1 MEFFENQ
8 VGEVRY
14 LTTLPDPSA
23 AGSVAP
29 PVTPGTSSSP
39 AASASATIANSGADA
54 SGSSNN
60 NSNNSNNNNNNNNN
74 SNSNNINHGSS
85 ATQRAQSRQ
94 NTSKPDK
101 RAKKQAS
108 TTRHDTI
115 TSSATPSVT
124 ASTPGAPTPASVA
137 GAKRKNPGGDLDDDD
152 DELPNAPKSG
162 PQQRSKR
169 NRYISIA
176 CNECKRRKIKCNGET
191 PCGRCGHLNLQC
203 LYAPNCCASSVKDS
217 EEFKQ
222 MANRVNHLQEQV
234 ETLFNSLHA
243 LRAETL
249 RAGSLHQPDRSL
261 NGPSAA
267 STPTSTTMTMLP
279 QPRQP
284 SFRGPTSNRFS
295 LDVAKNTLHKMGY
308 SYPSDHADANG
319 NAQETPSTSPKLGPQ
334 IAPSVENPTVD
345 ALWELDKD
353 EMIRICRIYEEE
365 VGIMYPVL
373 SIESIIS
380 HAKTLATWMEAA
392 KRGGLAGGQNGG
404 INDPNTLLLKIVL
417 CGGLL
422 VEGHGSSAQAQ
433 RIFAGIKSI
442 ANRML
447 MSDPPNVRTLPFL
460 ALVAGYH
467 FLSADEVLCWRVM
480 GQVVRLCLE
489 LGLHRREAVQQIKDE
504 EERRLAIS
512 TFWSVYVL
520 DRRWAFSAGLPYVVP
535 DEEIDSSL
543 PSPEQFPFLVMMITY
558 SKLSGRVWR
567 FVRHFDSEASMDAPV
582 DDIEHL
588 DQLIKTWYNEL
599 PKEVQLVLSD
609 WEALPQYLSPPV
621 NSQKEYDIQRLQI
634 WTWLRYNQIRMWLHT
649 PILHTHSSIM
659 DNLRHAEV
667 AVKLA
672 KNTIRY
678 LAHLNNTTNVYRKMQ
693 IFYHQFLSSAITI
706 LFVASCHAPVN
717 FSSSCRDEFYM
728 ALELLKDMSTK
739 SWVSKRLWGTVK
751 SLRDVAPRLG
761 LAEDPHSS
769 AALTMAGL
777 ATGHSQTAPSH
788 VVISPF
794 GHSLLVPP
802 SPGFD
807 GMQTPVQMSSEMS
820 RIFEGVSVKHNQ
832 LHDGLGHGD
841 PSVVGAGVAPGAPTM
856 PFGPPRGSVY
866 PPFRDAF

>member
-8 VGEVRY
+8 VGEVRF
-14 LTTLPDPSA
+14 LTTLPDPPA
-23 AGSVAP
+23 AATVVP
-29 PVTPGTSSSP
+29 PITPRTSSP
-39 AASASATIANSGADA
+39 TATATIANVGHGGSLAVDA
-54 SGSSNN
+54 PSNHN
-60 NSNNSNNNNNNNNN
+60 ASPSTAQRTQPRQG
-74 SNSNNINHGSS
+74 IN
-85 ATQRAQSRQ
+85 
-94 NTSKPDK
+94 KPDK
-101 RAKKQAS
+101 KTTKKKQPPSAA
-108 TTRHDTI
+108 RHDTV
-115 TSSATPSVT
+115 TSSATPSVS
-124 ASTPGAPTPASVA
+124 ASTPGAPTPASVI
-137 GAKRKNPGGDLDDDD
+137 GAKRKTPGGDVDDDD
-152 DELPNAPKSG
+152 DDDSPNAPRSG

-203 LYAPNCCASSVKDS
+203 LYAPNCCASSLKDS
-217 EEFKQ
+217 DEFKQ
-222 MANRVNHLQEQV
+222 MAAQVNHLQEQV
-234 ETLFNSLHA
+234 DTLFNNLNA

-249 RAGSLHQPDRSL
+249 RAGGPLYQPDRTL
-261 NGPSAA
+261 TGPSTS

-284 SFRGPTSNRFS
+284 PFAFRGPTSNRFS

-308 SYPSDHADANG
+308 SYPSDNADANG
-319 NAQETPSTSPKLGPQ
+319 HPHETPGTSPKLAPQ
-334 IAPSVENPTVD
+334 VVPPTENSTAD

-353 EMIRICRIYEEE
+353 EMIRLCRIYEEE

-373 SIESIIS
+373 RIDSIIS
-380 HAKTLATWMEAA
+380 HAKTLATWMTAA
-392 KRGGLAGGQNGG
+392 KKSGFADGQEGG

-417 CGGLL
+417 CSGLL
-422 VEGHGSSAQAQ
+422 VEGHGNSAQAQ

-447 MSDPPNVRTLPFL
+447 MSDPPNVQNLPFL

-489 LGLHRREAVQQIKDE
+489 LGLHRRDIVEQIKDE
-504 EERRLAIS
+504 EERSLAIN
-512 TFWSVYVL
+512 TFWSAYVL

-535 DEEIDSSL
+535 DEEIDPDL
-543 PSPEQFPFLVMMITY
+543 PSPEQHPFLVMMIRY
-558 SKLSGRVWR
+558 SKLSGKVWR
-567 FVRHFDSEASMDAPV
+567 FVRHFDAEVTMDGPV
-582 DDIEHL
+582 DDIEDL
-588 DQLIKTWYNEL
+588 DQLIKKWYNDL
-599 PKEVQLVLSD
+599 PKEVQLDLSD
-609 WEALPQYLSPPV
+609 WEDLPQYLSPPV

-659 DNLRHAEV
+659 DNLRDAEV

-678 LAHLNNTTNVYRKMQ
+678 LAHLNNTTNVYRRMQ

-728 ALELLKDMSTK
+728 ALELLKDMSAK

-777 ATGHSQTAPSH
+777 ATGHGQTGPSPSTS
-788 VVISPF
+788 SPF
-794 GHSLLVPP
+794 AHALLVPP
-802 SPGFD
+802 SPGYD
-807 GMQTPVQMSSEMS
+807 GMQTGVQMSSEMS
-820 RIFEGVSVKHNQ
+820 RIFEGVSVKHTQ
-832 LHDGLGHGD
+832 LHDGLGHTD
-841 PSVVGAGVAPGAPTM
+841 PSAVGATVAPGAPSM
-856 PFGPPRGSVY
+856 PFVPRGSVY
-866 PPFRDAF
+866 PPFRDTF

>member
-14 LTTLPDPSA
+14 LTTIPDSPA
-23 AGSVAP
+23 V
-29 PVTPGTSSSP
+29 PVTPGSSSSP
-39 AASASATIANSGADA
+39 AAGAVSTIGSIGSIGSVGSVGSGEPLADA
-54 SGSSNN
+54 SST
-60 NSNNSNNNNNNNNN
+60 
-74 SNSNNINHGSS
+74 IPPP
-85 ATQRAQSRQ
+85 AAVQRTHSRQ
-94 NTSKPDK
+94 NPSKSDK
-101 RAKKQAS
+101 RTKKQVPAAP
-108 TTRHDTI
+108 RRDTI
-115 TSSATPSVT
+115 TSSATPSVA
-124 ASTPGAPTPASVA
+124 ASTPGAPTPAPLPVSAPGPAPAA
-137 GAKRKNPGGDLDDDD
+137 GAKRKNPAGDVDDDD
-152 DELPNAPKSG
+152 DEVQNAPRSG

-203 LYAPNCCASSVKDS
+203 LYAPNCCSTNFKDS
-217 EEFKQ
+217 DEFKQ
-222 MANRVNHLQEQV
+222 MAAQVSNLQEQV
-234 ETLFNSLHA
+234 ETLFNNMNA

-249 RAGSLHQPDRSL
+249 RAGPLHQPDRTL
-261 NGPSAA
+261 TGPSTS
-267 STPTSTTMTMLP
+267 STPTSTTMTILP

-284 SFRGPTSNRFS
+284 SVAFRGPTSNHFS

-308 SYPSDHADANG
+308 SYPSDNVDAIG
-319 NAQETPSTSPKLGPQ
+319 HVQETPSTSPKLAPQ
-334 IAPSVENPTVD
+334 VVPSVENSSVD

-353 EMIRICRIYEEE
+353 EMIRLCRIYEEE

-373 SIESIIS
+373 RIDSIIS
-380 HAKTLATWMEAA
+380 HARTLATWMQAA
-392 KRGGLAGGQNGG
+392 KKNGLAGGHHGG
-404 INDPNTLLLKIVL
+404 INDQNTLLLKIVL

-433 RIFAGIKSI
+433 RIFAGIKHI
-442 ANRML
+442 ADRML
-447 MSDPPNVRTLPFL
+447 MSDPPTVQTLPFL

-489 LGLHRREAVQQIKDE
+489 LGLHRRDVVEQIKDE
-504 EERRLAIS
+504 EARKLAIN
-512 TFWSVYVL
+512 TFWSAYVL

-535 DEEIDSSL
+535 DEEIDPDL
-543 PSPEQFPFLVMMITY
+543 PSPEQYPFLVMMITY

-567 FVRHFDSEASMDAPV
+567 FVRHFGSDAKMDGPV
-582 DDIEHL
+582 DDIEDL
-588 DQLIKTWYNEL
+588 DQLIKNWYGEL
-599 PKEVQLVLSD
+599 PKEVQLPLSD
-609 WEALPQYLSPPV
+609 WEDLPQYLSPPV

-728 ALELLKDMSTK
+728 ALELLKDMSAK
-739 SWVSKRLWGTVK
+739 SWVSKRLWGMVK

-777 ATGHSQTAPSH
+777 ATGHAQPGPSPSTN
-788 VVISPF
+788 SPF
-794 GHSLLVPP
+794 AQAHFVPQ
-802 SPGFD
+802 SPGFE
-807 GMQTPVQMSSEMS
+807 GMQNAMQMSSEMS
-820 RIFEGVSVKHNQ
+820 RIFEGVSVKQGQ

-841 PSVVGAGVAPGAPTM
+841 RGVVGPAVPQ
-856 PFGPPRGSVY
+856 FGPPRGSVY
-866 PPFRDAF
+866 PIFRDMFL

>member
-8 VGEVRY
+8 VGEVRF
-14 LTTLPDPSA
+14 LTTLPDPTAPA
-23 AGSVAP
+23 AVVP
-29 PVTPGTSSSP
+29 PITPGTSSP
-39 AASASATIANSGADA
+39 TAAATIANAGHGEPLVADA
-54 SGSSNN
+54 STSNN
-60 NSNNSNNNNNNNNN
+60 NPAL
-74 SNSNNINHGSS
+74 SS
-85 ATQRAQSRQ
+85 AQRTQSHQPG
-94 NTSKPDK
+94 SKPDK
-101 RAKKQAS
+101 RTTKKQGAAAA
-108 TTRHDTI
+108 RRDTI
-115 TSSATPSVT
+115 PSSATPSVS
-124 ASTPGAPTPASVA
+124 ASTPGAPTPTSVA
-137 GAKRKNPGGDLDDDD
+137 GTKRKNPSIDVDDDD
-152 DELPNAPKSG
+152 DDSPNAPRSG

-176 CNECKRRKIKCNGET
+176 CNECKRRKIKCNGES
-191 PCGRCGHLNLQC
+191 PCARCGHLNLQC
-203 LYAPNCCASSVKDS
+203 LYAPNCCTSSVKDS
-217 EEFKQ
+217 DEFKQ
-222 MANRVNHLQEQV
+222 MAAQVNHLQDQV
-234 ETLFNSLHA
+234 ETLFSNLNA

-249 RAGSLHQPDRSL
+249 RAGGPIYQPDRTL
-261 NGPSAA
+261 TGPSAS
-267 STPTSTTMTMLP
+267 STPTSSTMTVLP

-284 SFRGPTSNRFS
+284 PTAFRGPTSNRFS

-308 SYPSDHADANG
+308 SYPSDSADGNG
-319 NAQETPSTSPKLGPQ
+319 HTQGTPSASPKLAPQ
-334 IAPSVENPTVD
+334 IAPSIENSTAD

-353 EMIRICRIYEEE
+353 EMIRLCRIYEEE

-373 SIESIIS
+373 RIDSIIT
-380 HAKTLATWMEAA
+380 HAKTLATWMAAA
-392 KRGGLAGGQNGG
+392 KKSGFADGQDGG

-422 VEGHGSSAQAQ
+422 VEGHGNSLQAQ
-433 RIFAGIKSI
+433 RIFAGIKPI

-447 MSDPPNVRTLPFL
+447 MSDLPNLQNLPFL

-489 LGLHRREAVQQIKDE
+489 LGLHRRDVVEQIKDE
-504 EERRLAIS
+504 EERNMAIN
-512 TFWSVYVL
+512 TFWSAYVL

-535 DEEIDSSL
+535 DEEIDPDL
-543 PSPEQFPFLVMMITY
+543 PSPEQYPFLVMMIRY
-558 SKLSGRVWR
+558 SKLSGKVWR
-567 FVRHFDSEASMDAPV
+567 FVRHFDAEAAMDAPV
-582 DDIEHL
+582 DDLEHL
-588 DQLIKTWYNEL
+588 DQLIKKWYNEL
-599 PKEVQLVLSD
+599 PKEVQLDLSD
-609 WEALPQYLSPPV
+609 WEDLPQYLSPPV

-659 DNLRHAEV
+659 DNLLHAEV

-678 LAHLNNTTNVYRKMQ
+678 LAHLNNTTNVYRRMQ

-728 ALELLKDMSTK
+728 ALELLKDMSAK

-777 ATGHSQTAPSH
+777 ATGHGQAGPSRSTS
-788 VVISPF
+788 SPF
-794 GHSLLVPP
+794 GHPLMIPP

-807 GMQTPVQMSSEMS
+807 GLQTGIQMSSEMS
-820 RIFEGVSVKHNQ
+820 RIFEDVSVKHSQ
-832 LHDGLGHGD
+832 LHDGLGHTD
-841 PSVVGAGVAPGAPTM
+841 PNVVGGTVAPGAPAM
-856 PFGPPRGSVY
+856 PYAPRSSVY
-866 PPFRDAF
+866 PPFRDTF

>member
-14 LTTLPDPSA
+14 LTTLPAPPA
-23 AGSVAP
+23 AGAVVP
-29 PVTPGTSSSP
+29 PVVTPGSSSSP
-39 AASASATIANSGADA
+39 TGESLVADA
-54 SGSSNN
+54 SSTNPLPPAS
-60 NSNNSNNNNNNNNN
+60 
-74 SNSNNINHGSS
+74 
-85 ATQRAQSRQ
+85 QRTQSRQ
-94 NTSKPDK
+94 NTAKSDK
-101 RAKKQAS
+101 RTKKQVPAA
-108 TTRHDTI
+108 TRRDTI
-115 TSSATPSVT
+115 TSSTTPSVA
-124 ASTPGAPTPASVA
+124 ASTPGAPTPAPAPVA
-137 GAKRKNPGGDLDDDD
+137 GAKRKIPSVDVEDDD
-152 DELPNAPKSG
+152 DEAQNLPRSG

-203 LYAPNCCASSVKDS
+203 LYAPNCCATSFKDS
-217 EEFKQ
+217 DEFKHMSAQ
-222 MANRVNHLQEQV
+222 VSHLQEQV
-234 ETLFNSLHA
+234 ETLFSNLNT

-249 RAGSLHQPDRSL
+249 RAGPSHQPDRSL
-261 NGPSAA
+261 TGPSAS
-267 STPTSTTMTMLP
+267 STPTSTTMTILP
-279 QPRQP
+279 PPRQP
-284 SFRGPTSNRFS
+284 SVAFRGPTSNRFS

-308 SYPSDHADANG
+308 SYPSDNADATGHNR
-319 NAQETPSTSPKLGPQ
+319 ETPSTSPKLPPQ
-334 IAPSVENPTVD
+334 IVPSVDNSTAD

-353 EMIRICRIYEEE
+353 EMTRLCRIYQEE

-373 SIESIIS
+373 QIDSIIN
-380 HAKTLATWMEAA
+380 HARTLATWMEAA
-392 KRGGLAGGQNGG
+392 KKNGLAGGHNGG

-433 RIFAGIKSI
+433 RIFAGIKPI
-442 ANRML
+442 ADRML
-447 MSDPPNVRTLPFL
+447 MSDPPTVQTLPFL

-489 LGLHRREAVQQIKDE
+489 LGLHRRDVVMQIKDE
-504 EERRLAIS
+504 EERKLAVN
-512 TFWSVYVL
+512 TFWSAYVL

-535 DEEIDSSL
+535 DEEIDPDL
-543 PSPEQFPFLVMMITY
+543 PAPEQYPFLVMMITY

-567 FVRHFDSEASMDAPV
+567 FVRYFDAEVKMDGPV
-582 DDIEHL
+582 DDIEDL
-588 DQLIKTWYNEL
+588 DQLIKNWYNEL
-599 PKEVQLVLSD
+599 PKEVQLPLSD
-609 WEALPQYLSPPV
+609 WEDLPQYLSPPV
-621 NSQKEYDIQRLQI
+621 NSHKEYDMQRLKI
-634 WTWLRYNQIRMWLHT
+634 WTWLRYNQIRMWLFT

-678 LAHLNNTTNVYRKMQ
+678 LAHLNNTTNVYRKLQ

-728 ALELLKDMSTK
+728 ALELLKDMSAK

-777 ATGHSQTAPSH
+777 ATGHTQTAPSPSTA
-788 VVISPF
+788 SPF
-794 GHSLLVPP
+794 GHPLFVPQ

-807 GMQTPVQMSSEMS
+807 GMQNGVQMSSEMS
-820 RIFEGVSVKHNQ
+820 RIFEGVSVKHSQ
-832 LHDGLGHGD
+832 LHDGLGHAD
-841 PSVVGAGVAPGAPTM
+841 PNVVVTTGAPTM

-866 PPFRDAF
+866 PPFRDTFL

>member
-14 LTTLPDPSA
+14 LTTLPDPAAAAA
-23 AGSVAP
+23 AGP
-29 PVTPGTSSSP
+29 PITPGASSSP
-39 AASASATIANSGADA
+39 TATATRASVGGGEPLVADA
-54 SGSSNN
+54 SSTNPPP
-60 NSNNSNNNNNNNNN
+60 
-74 SNSNNINHGSS
+74 
-85 ATQRAQSRQ
+85 ATQRTHSRQ
-94 NTSKPDK
+94 NTTKSDK
-101 RAKKQAS
+101 RTKKQAPVA
-108 TTRHDTI
+108 TRRDTI
-115 TSSATPSVT
+115 TSSTTPSVA
-124 ASTPGAPTPASVA
+124 ASTPGAPTPAPAPIS
-137 GAKRKNPGGDLDDDD
+137 GAKRKNPGGDDDDDD
-152 DELPNAPKSG
+152 DEAQNAARSG

-203 LYAPNCCASSVKDS
+203 LYAPNCCATSFKDS
-217 EEFKQ
+217 DEFKQ
-222 MANRVNHLQEQV
+222 MSAQFSHLQEKV
-234 ETLFNSLHA
+234 ETLSNNFNA

-249 RAGSLHQPDRSL
+249 RAGPLHQPDRTL
-261 NGPSAA
+261 TGPSAS
-267 STPTSTTMTMLP
+267 STPTSTTMTILP

-284 SFRGPTSNRFS
+284 SVAFRGPTSNRFS

-308 SYPSDHADANG
+308 SYPSDNADASSHTR
-319 NAQETPSTSPKLGPQ
+319 ETPSTSPKLAPQ
-334 IAPSVENPTVD
+334 VVPSVENSTAD

-353 EMIRICRIYEEE
+353 EMIRLCRIYEEE

-373 SIESIIS
+373 RIDSIIN
-380 HAKTLATWMEAA
+380 HARTLATWMEAA
-392 KRGGLAGGQNGG
+392 KKNGLAGGHNGG

-442 ANRML
+442 ADRML
-447 MSDPPNVRTLPFL
+447 MSDPPTVQNLPFL

-489 LGLHRREAVQQIKDE
+489 LGLHRREVVERIKDE
-504 EERRLAIS
+504 EERKLAIN
-512 TFWSVYVL
+512 TFWSAYVL

-535 DEEIDSSL
+535 DEEIDPDL
-543 PSPEQFPFLVMMITY
+543 PSPEQYPFLVMMITY

-567 FVRHFDSEASMDAPV
+567 FVRHFDSEAKMDSPV
-582 DDIEHL
+582 DDIEDL
-588 DQLIKTWYNEL
+588 DQLIKNWYSEL
-599 PKEVQLVLSD
+599 PKEVQLPISD
-609 WEALPQYLSPPV
+609 WEDLPQYLSPPV

-667 AVKLA
+667 GVKLA

-678 LAHLNNTTNVYRKMQ
+678 LTHLNNTTNVYRKMQ

-728 ALELLKDMSTK
+728 ALELLKDMSAK

-777 ATGHSQTAPSH
+777 ATGHAQTGPSPPTS
-788 VVISPF
+788 SPF
-794 GHSLLVPP
+794 GHPLFVPQ

-807 GMQTPVQMSSEMS
+807 GVQNGVQMSSEMS
-820 RIFEGVSVKHNQ
+820 RIFEGVSVKHTQ
-832 LHDGLGHGD
+832 LHDGLGHAD
-841 PSVVGAGVAPGAPTM
+841 PGVVGTTVPHGAQAMT
-856 PFGPPRGSVY
+856 FGGPRGIVY
-866 PPFRDAF
+866 PAFRDTFL

>member
-14 LTTLPDPSA
+14 LTTLPDPPA
-23 AGSVAP
+23 AAAVGP
-29 PVTPGTSSSP
+29 PITPGTSSSP
-39 AASASATIANSGADA
+39 TATATIAGVGGGESLVADA
-54 SGSSNN
+54 S
-60 NSNNSNNNNNNNNN
+60 
-74 SNSNNINHGSS
+74 S
-85 ATQRAQSRQ
+85 ANPPPPPAAQRTQSRQ
-94 NTSKPDK
+94 NTAKSDK
-101 RAKKQAS
+101 RTKKQTPAA
-108 TTRHDTI
+108 TRRDAI
-115 TSSATPSVT
+115 TSSTTPSVA
-124 ASTPGAPTPASVA
+124 ASTPGAPTPAPVPVA
-137 GAKRKNPGGDLDDDD
+137 GAKRKNPGPDADDDDD
-152 DELPNAPKSG
+152 DEAQNTPRSG

-176 CNECKRRKIKCNGET
+176 CNECKRRKIKCNGEN

-203 LYAPNCCASSVKDS
+203 LYAPNCCATSFKDS
-217 EEFKQ
+217 DEFKQ
-222 MANRVNHLQEQV
+222 MAAQVSHLQEQV
-234 ETLFNSLHA
+234 ETLFNNLNA

-249 RAGSLHQPDRSL
+249 RAAPLHQPDRTL
-261 NGPSAA
+261 AGPSAS
-267 STPTSTTMTMLP
+267 STPTSTTMTILP

-284 SFRGPTSNRFS
+284 SVAFRGPTSNRFS

-308 SYPSDHADANG
+308 SYPSDNTDAIG
-319 NAQETPSTSPKLGPQ
+319 RTRETPSTSPKLTPLVV
-334 IAPSVENPTVD
+334 PSVENSTAD

-353 EMIRICRIYEEE
+353 EMIRLCRIYEEE

-373 SIESIIS
+373 RIDSIIN
-380 HAKTLATWMEAA
+380 HARTLTTWLEAA
-392 KRGGLAGGQNGG
+392 KKNGLAGGHGG

-422 VEGHGSSAQAQ
+422 VEGHGNSAQAQ
-433 RIFAGIKSI
+433 RIFAGIKPI
-442 ANRML
+442 ADRML
-447 MSDPPNVRTLPFL
+447 MSDPPAVQNLPFL

-489 LGLHRREAVQQIKDE
+489 LGLHRRNVVEQIKDE
-504 EERRLAIS
+504 EERKLAVN

-535 DEEIDSSL
+535 DEEIDPDL
-543 PSPEQFPFLVMMITY
+543 PSPEQYPFLMMMITY

-567 FVRHFDSEASMDAPV
+567 FVRHFDSQAKMDGPV
-582 DDIEHL
+582 DDIEDL
-588 DQLIKTWYNEL
+588 DQLIKNWYNEL
-599 PKEVQLVLSD
+599 PKEVQLPLSD
-609 WEALPQYLSPPV
+609 WEDLPEYLSPPV

-728 ALELLKDMSTK
+728 ALELLKDMSAK
-739 SWVSKRLWGTVK
+739 SWVSKRLWGMVK

-777 ATGHSQTAPSH
+777 ATGHAQTGPGPSTS
-788 VVISPF
+788 SPF
-794 GHSLLVPP
+794 GHALFVPQ

-807 GMQTPVQMSSEMS
+807 GTQNGMQMSSEMS
-820 RIFEGVSVKHNQ
+820 RIFEGVSVKHTQ
-832 LHDGLGHGD
+832 LHDGLGHAD
-841 PSVVGAGVAPGAPTM
+841 PGVVGTTVPPGAPTM
-856 PFGPPRGSVY
+856 SFGPPRGSLY
-866 PPFRDAF
+866 PAFRDMFL

>member
-8 VGEVRY
+8 VGEVRF
-14 LTTLPDPSA
+14 LTTLPDPPTTA
-23 AGSVAP
+23 NVVP
-29 PVTPGTSSSP
+29 PITPGASSPTAIATITNVGSAESLAVDASSSHNP
-39 AASASATIANSGADA
+39 PPYSA
-54 SGSSNN
+54 
-60 NSNNSNNNNNNNNN
+60 
-74 SNSNNINHGSS
+74 
-85 ATQRAQSRQ
+85 QRTQSRQ
-94 NTSKPDK
+94 SISKPDK
-101 RAKKQAS
+101 RATKKKPPPSA
-108 TTRHDTI
+108 TRHDTV
-115 TSSATPSVT
+115 TSSTTPSVS
-124 ASTPGAPTPASVA
+124 ASTPGAPTPASIV
-137 GAKRKNPGGDLDDDD
+137 GAKRKTPGGGDVDDDD
-152 DELPNAPKSG
+152 DESPNAPRSG

-203 LYAPNCCASSVKDS
+203 LYAPNCCASSLKDS
-217 EEFKQ
+217 DEFKQ
-222 MANRVNHLQEQV
+222 MAAQVTHLQEQV
-234 ETLFNSLHA
+234 DTLFNNLNA

-249 RAGSLHQPDRSL
+249 RAGGPLYQPDRTL
-261 NGPSAA
+261 TGPSTS

-284 SFRGPTSNRFS
+284 PFAFRGPTSNRFS

-308 SYPSDHADANG
+308 SYPSDNTDANG
-319 NAQETPSTSPKLGPQ
+319 HPQETPSASPKLASQ
-334 IAPSVENPTVD
+334 TIPSAEASTAD

-353 EMIRICRIYEEE
+353 EMIRLCRIYEEE

-373 SIESIIS
+373 RIESIIS
-380 HAKTLATWMEAA
+380 HAKTLATWMAAA
-392 KRGGLAGGQNGG
+392 KKSGFADGQDGG

-422 VEGHGSSAQAQ
+422 VEGHGNSAQAQ
-433 RIFAGIKSI
+433 RIFAGIKPI

-447 MSDPPNVRTLPFL
+447 MSDPPNVQNLPFL

-489 LGLHRREAVQQIKDE
+489 LGLHRRAIVEQIKDD
-504 EERRLAIS
+504 EERSLAIN
-512 TFWSVYVL
+512 TFWSAYVL

-535 DEEIDSSL
+535 DEEIDPDL
-543 PSPEQFPFLVMMITY
+543 PSPHPFLVMMIRY
-558 SKLSGRVWR
+558 SKLSGKVWR
-567 FVRHFDSEASMDAPV
+567 FVRHFDSDVTMDGPV
-582 DDIEHL
+582 DDIEDL
-588 DQLIKTWYNEL
+588 DQLIKKWYNEL
-599 PKEVQLVLSD
+599 PKEVQLDLSD
-609 WEALPQYLSPPV
+609 WEDLPQYLSPPV

-659 DNLRHAEV
+659 DNLRYAEI

-678 LAHLNNTTNVYRKMQ
+678 LAHLNNTTNVYRRMQ

-728 ALELLKDMSTK
+728 ALELLKDMSAK

-777 ATGHSQTAPSH
+777 ATGHSQTRPGPSTS
-788 VVISPF
+788 SPF
-794 GHSLLVPP
+794 AHALLVPP

-807 GMQTPVQMSSEMS
+807 GMQTGMQMSSEMS
-820 RIFEGVSVKHNQ
+820 RIFEGVSGKHTQ
-832 LHDGLGHGD
+832 LHDGLGHTD
-841 PSVVGAGVAPGAPTM
+841 PNAVGATVGPGAPAM
-856 PFGPPRGSVY
+856 PFAPRSTVY
-866 PPFRDAF
+866 PSFRDTF

>member
-14 LTTLPDPSA
+14 LTTLPDASPAAGVVPAISPGSSSSPTAANASGHPEPLGSETSPGTSTLPSATAAGTAPRTQSRQGTGRSDKRTKKPAGASA
-23 AGSVAP
+23 AGS
-29 PVTPGTSSSP
+29 SSAAAATRRDT
-39 AASASATIANSGADA
+39 AASTSA
-54 SGSSNN
+54 
-60 NSNNSNNNNNNNNN
+60 
-74 SNSNNINHGSS
+74 
-85 ATQRAQSRQ
+85 AT
-94 NTSKPDK
+94 
-101 RAKKQAS
+101 
-108 TTRHDTI
+108 
-115 TSSATPSVT
+115 TPSVS
-124 ASTPGAPTPASVA
+124 APTPGAPAPSSVA
-137 GAKRKNPGGDLDDDD
+137 GAKRKNTGDDDD
-152 DELPNAPKSG
+152 DADSPSAPRSG

-203 LYAPNCCASSVKDS
+203 LYAPNCCASGVKDS
-217 EEFKQ
+217 DEFKQ
-222 MANRVNHLQEQV
+222 MAAQVNHLQEQV
-234 ETLFNSLHA
+234 DMLFSNLNA

-249 RAGSLHQPDRSL
+249 RTNSLHQTDRIL
-261 NGPSAA
+261 PGPSPS

-284 SFRGPTSNRFS
+284 AFAFRGPTSNRFS

-308 SYPSDHADANG
+308 SYPSDNADG
-319 NAQETPSTSPKLGPQ
+319 GGHTQETPGVSPKLAPQ
-334 IAPSVENPTVD
+334 AIPSAENSTAD

-353 EMIRICRIYEEE
+353 EMIRLCRIYEEE

-373 SIESIIS
+373 RIDTIIT

-392 KRGGLAGGQNGG
+392 KKTGLAGGADGG

-417 CGGLL
+417 CSGLL
-422 VEGHGSSAQAQ
+422 VEGHGSSVQAQ
-433 RIFAGIKSI
+433 RIFVGIKPI

-447 MSDPPNVRTLPFL
+447 MSDPPNVQSLPFL

-480 GQVVRLCLE
+480 GQVMRLCLE
-489 LGLHRREAVQQIKDE
+489 LGLHRRDVVEQIKDE
-504 EERRLAIS
+504 EERRLAVN

-520 DRRWAFSAGLPYVVP
+520 DRRWAFSAGLPYILP
-535 DEEIDSSL
+535 DEEIDPDL
-543 PSPEQFPFLVMMITY
+543 PAPYPFLITMTTY

-567 FVRHFDSEASMDAPV
+567 FVRHCDSGATMDGPV
-582 DDIEHL
+582 DNLEEL
-588 DQLIKTWYNEL
+588 DQLIKKWYNEL
-599 PKEVQLVLSD
+599 PKDVQLVLSD
-609 WEALPQYLSPPV
+609 WEELPQYLSPPV

-634 WTWLRYNQIRMWLHT
+634 WTWLRYNQIRMWLFT
-649 PILHTHSSIM
+649 PILHTHGSIM

-717 FSSSCRDEFYM
+717 FSSSCRDEFYV
-728 ALELLKDMSTK
+728 ALELLKDMSAK
-739 SWVSKRLWGTVK
+739 SWVSKRLWGTIK

-777 ATGHSQTAPSH
+777 ASGHGPTGPPPATS
-788 VVISPF
+788 SPF
-794 GHSLLVPP
+794 AHPLLVPP

-807 GMQTPVQMSSEMS
+807 NMQTPVQMSSEMS
-820 RIFEGVSVKHNQ
+820 RIFEGISVKHNQ
-832 LHDGLGHGD
+832 LHDGMGHPD
-841 PSVVGAGVAPGAPTM
+841 PNVVGPAVTSGPQNM
-856 PFGPPRGSVY
+856 PFGPPRGSIY
-866 PPFRDAF
+866 PPPFRDTF

>member
-1 MEFFENQ
+1 MEFFETQ

-14 LTTLPDPSA
+14 LTDLADPTTPATA
-23 AGSVAP
+23 AAASPITPAGVTSPPAAPVARTTTTHNSTKSDRRTKAHTSVA
-29 PVTPGTSSSP
+29 TRR
-39 AASASATIANSGADA
+39 D
-54 SGSSNN
+54 
-60 NSNNSNNNNNNNNN
+60 
-74 SNSNNINHGSS
+74 
-85 ATQRAQSRQ
+85 
-94 NTSKPDK
+94 
-101 RAKKQAS
+101 
-108 TTRHDTI
+108 TTRP
-115 TSSATPSVT
+115 SATPSVA
-124 ASTPGAPTPASVA
+124 ASTPGAPTPAPVPAA
-137 GAKRKNPGGDLDDDD
+137 GAKRKNPNTDADDDD
-152 DELPNAPKSG
+152 DEAQNAARTG

-176 CNECKRRKIKCNGET
+176 CNECKRRKIKCNGES

-203 LYAPNCCASSVKDS
+203 LYAPNCCATSFKDS
-217 EEFKQ
+217 DEFKQ
-222 MANRVNHLQEQV
+222 MSAQVSHLQDQV
-234 ETLFNSLHA
+234 DTLFNNLNA

-249 RAGSLHQPDRSL
+249 RNGSLHHHQPDRSL
-261 NGPSAA
+261 PAPSAS
-267 STPTSTTMTMLP
+267 STPSSTTMTLLP

-284 SFRGPTSNRFS
+284 SVAFRGPTSNCFS

-308 SYPSDHADANG
+308 SYPSDNADTNG
-319 NAQETPSTSPKLGPQ
+319 HTHETPGTSPKITPQ
-334 IAPSVENPTVD
+334 ITPSVDGATPD

-353 EMIRICRIYEEE
+353 EMTRLCRIYEDE

-373 SIESIIS
+373 SIDSIIN
-380 HAKTLATWMEAA
+380 HARTLTTWMEAA
-392 KRGGLAGGQNGG
+392 KKNGLASGHQGG

-417 CGGLL
+417 CSGLL

-433 RIFAGIKSI
+433 RIFSGIKPI
-442 ANRML
+442 ADKML
-447 MSDPPNVRTLPFL
+447 MSDPPTVQNLPFL
-460 ALVAGYH
+460 ALVAGYY

-489 LGLHRREAVQQIKDE
+489 LGLHRRDVIEQIKDE
-504 EERRLAIS
+504 EERKLAIN
-512 TFWSVYVL
+512 TFWSAYVL

-535 DEEIDSSL
+535 DEEIDYDL
-543 PSPEQFPFLVMMITY
+543 PSPYPFLVMMITY

-567 FVRHFDSEASMDAPV
+567 FVRQFDSDAKMDGPV
-582 DDIEHL
+582 DDLEDL
-588 DQLIKTWYNEL
+588 DQHIKTWYSEL
-599 PKEVQLVLSD
+599 PKEVQLPLSD
-609 WEALPQYLSPPV
+609 WEDLPRYMSPPV
-621 NSQKEYDIQRLQI
+621 NSQKENDIQRLQI

-659 DNLRHAEV
+659 DNLHQAEV
-667 AVKLA
+667 AVRLA

-728 ALELLKDMSTK
+728 ALELLKDMSAK

-777 ATGHSQTAPSH
+777 ATGRGQTTGGGGGPGPSTTGCSS
-788 VVISPF
+788 IPF
-794 GHSLLVPP
+794 GQYAPLMPT

-807 GMQTPVQMSSEMS
+807 NGVRMSSEMS
-820 RIFEGVSVKHNQ
+820 RIFEGVSVKHSHASHSHSQ
-832 LHDGLGHGD
+832 LPVHHHRQQHDSLSSHVD
-841 PSVVGAGVAPGAPTM
+841 PVVSVSVSPGAASM
-856 PFGPPRGSVY
+856 PFVPPPRGSVY
-866 PPFRDAF
+866 HAYRDTFL

>member
-8 VGEVRY
+8 VGEVRF
-14 LTTLPDPSA
+14 LTTLPDPPTTA
-23 AGSVAP
+23 TIIP
-29 PVTPGTSSSP
+29 PITPGTTSPTVTATRGNVNVLNGDALASDASSSHNP
-39 AASASATIANSGADA
+39 ASLSAHRT
-54 SGSSNN
+54 
-60 NSNNSNNNNNNNNN
+60 
-74 SNSNNINHGSS
+74 
-85 ATQRAQSRQ
+85 QSRQ
-94 NTSKPDK
+94 GLGRPDNK
-101 RAKKQAS
+101 TATTAAKKKQALAAARRDTVISS
-108 TTRHDTI
+108 T
-115 TSSATPSVT
+115 TPSVS
-124 ASTPGAPTPASVA
+124 APTPGAQTPTSVV
-137 GAKRKNPGGDLDDDD
+137 GAKRKTPGGDVDDDD
-152 DELPNAPKSG
+152 DESPNAPKSG

-217 EEFKQ
+217 DEFKQ
-222 MANRVNHLQEQV
+222 MAAQMSHLQEQV
-234 ETLFNSLHA
+234 DTLFNNLNA

-249 RAGSLHQPDRSL
+249 RAGVPTYQPDRTL
-261 NGPSAA
+261 TGPSTS
-267 STPTSTTMTMLP
+267 STPTSGTMTLLP

-284 SFRGPTSNRFS
+284 PVAFRGPTSNRFS

-308 SYPSDHADANG
+308 SYPSDNADANG
-319 NAQETPSTSPKLGPQ
+319 QPQETPSASPKLAPQ
-334 IAPSVENPTVD
+334 VVPPADHSTAD

-353 EMIRICRIYEEE
+353 EMIRLCRIYEEE

-373 SIESIIS
+373 RIDSIIA
-380 HAKTLATWMEAA
+380 HAKTLATWMAAA
-392 KRGGLAGGQNGG
+392 KKSGFAEGQGGG

-422 VEGHGSSAQAQ
+422 VEGHGNSAQAQ
-433 RIFAGIKSI
+433 RIFAGIKPI

-447 MSDPPNVRTLPFL
+447 MSDPPNLQNLPFL

-489 LGLHRREAVQQIKDE
+489 LGLHRRDIVEQIKDE
-504 EERRLAIS
+504 EERSLAIN
-512 TFWSVYVL
+512 TFWSAYVL

-535 DEEIDSSL
+535 DEEIDPNL
-543 PSPEQFPFLVMMITY
+543 PSPHPFLVMMMRY
-558 SKLSGRVWR
+558 SKLSGKVWR
-567 FVRHFDSEASMDAPV
+567 FVRHFDPDVTMDAPV
-582 DDIEHL
+582 DDIEDL
-588 DQLIKTWYNEL
+588 DQLIKKWYNEL
-599 PKEVQLVLSD
+599 PKEVQLDLSD
-609 WEALPQYLSPPV
+609 WEDLPQYLSPPV

-678 LAHLNNTTNVYRKMQ
+678 LTHLNNTTNVYRRMQ

-728 ALELLKDMSTK
+728 ALELLKDMSAK

-777 ATGHSQTAPSH
+777 ATGQGHPGPSPS
-788 VVISPF
+788 ISSPF
-794 GHSLLVPP
+794 AHALLVPP

-807 GMQTPVQMSSEMS
+807 SMQTGMQMSSEMS
-820 RIFEGVSVKHNQ
+820 RIFEGVSTKHTQ
-832 LHDGLGHGD
+832 LHEHAD
-841 PSVVGAGVAPGAPTM
+841 PTAVSATVAQGVPAMSFA
-856 PFGPPRGSVY
+856 PRGTVY
-866 PPFRDAF
+866 QPFRDTF

>member
-8 VGEVRY
+8 VGEVRF
-14 LTTLPDPSA
+14 LTTLPDPPTTA
-23 AGSVAP
+23 TIIP
-29 PVTPGTSSSP
+29 PITPGTASPTVTATRGNVNVLNGESLASDASSSHNP
-39 AASASATIANSGADA
+39 ASLSAHRT
-54 SGSSNN
+54 
-60 NSNNSNNNNNNNNN
+60 
-74 SNSNNINHGSS
+74 
-85 ATQRAQSRQ
+85 QSRQ
-94 NTSKPDK
+94 GLGRPDK
-101 RAKKQAS
+101 KTATTAAKKKQAPVAARRDTVISS
-108 TTRHDTI
+108 T
-115 TSSATPSVT
+115 TPSVS
-124 ASTPGAPTPASVA
+124 APTPGAQTPGSVV
-137 GAKRKNPGGDLDDDD
+137 GAKRKTPGGDVDDD
-152 DELPNAPKSG
+152 DESPNAPKSG

-217 EEFKQ
+217 DEFKQ
-222 MANRVNHLQEQV
+222 MAAQMSHLQEQV
-234 ETLFNSLHA
+234 DTLFNNLNA

-249 RAGSLHQPDRSL
+249 RAGVPTYQPDRTL
-261 NGPSAA
+261 TGPSTS
-267 STPTSTTMTMLP
+267 STPTSGTMTLLP

-284 SFRGPTSNRFS
+284 PVAFRGPTSNRFS

-308 SYPSDHADANG
+308 SYPSDNADTNG
-319 NAQETPSTSPKLGPQ
+319 QPQETPSASPKLAPQ
-334 IAPSVENPTVD
+334 AIPPPESSTAD

-353 EMIRICRIYEEE
+353 EMIRLCRIYEEE

-373 SIESIIS
+373 RIDSIIA
-380 HAKTLATWMEAA
+380 HAKTLATWMAAA
-392 KRGGLAGGQNGG
+392 KKSGFAEGQDGG

-422 VEGHGSSAQAQ
+422 VEGHGNSAQAQ
-433 RIFAGIKSI
+433 RIFAGIKPI

-447 MSDPPNVRTLPFL
+447 MSDPPNLQNLPFL

-489 LGLHRREAVQQIKDE
+489 LGLHRRDIVEQIKDE
-504 EERRLAIS
+504 EERSLAIN
-512 TFWSVYVL
+512 TFWSAYVL

-535 DEEIDSSL
+535 DEEIDPDL
-543 PSPEQFPFLVMMITY
+543 PSPHPFLVMMIRY
-558 SKLSGRVWR
+558 SKLSGKVWR
-567 FVRHFDSEASMDAPV
+567 FVRHFDPDVTMDAPV
-582 DDIEHL
+582 DDIEDL
-588 DQLIKTWYNEL
+588 DQLIKKWYNEL
-599 PKEVQLVLSD
+599 PKEVQLDLSD
-609 WEALPQYLSPPV
+609 WEDLPQYLSPPV

-678 LAHLNNTTNVYRKMQ
+678 LTHLNNTTNVYRRMQ

-728 ALELLKDMSTK
+728 ALELLKDMSAK

-777 ATGHSQTAPSH
+777 ATGQGHSGPSPS
-788 VVISPF
+788 ISSPF
-794 GHSLLVPP
+794 AHALLVPP

-807 GMQTPVQMSSEMS
+807 SMQTGMQMSSEMS
-820 RIFEGVSVKHNQ
+820 RIFEGVSTKHTQ
-832 LHDGLGHGD
+832 LHEHAD
-841 PSVVGAGVAPGAPTM
+841 PTAVSATVAQGVPAMSFA
-856 PFGPPRGSVY
+856 PRGSVY
-866 PPFRDAF
+866 QPFRDTF

>member
-1 MEFFENQ
+1 MEFFESQ
-8 VGEVRY
+8 VSEVQY
-14 LTTLPDPSA
+14 LTTLPDPTAAA
-23 AGSVAP
+23 AGAP
-29 PVTPGTSSSP
+29 MTPGSSSSP
-39 AASASATIANSGADA
+39 TTAATRSNAAHIESLGAD
-54 SGSSNN
+54 SS
-60 NSNNSNNNNNNNNN
+60 
-74 SNSNNINHGSS
+74 SS
-85 ATQRAQSRQ
+85 HRPPPPPPTSAPSAQRTQSRQ
-94 NTSKPDK
+94 NSSSKPDK
-101 RAKKQAS
+101 RTRKQAPTATQRDTTISS
-108 TTRHDTI
+108 T
-115 TSSATPSVT
+115 TPSVS
-124 ASTPGAPTPASVA
+124 ASTPGAPAPASVA
-137 GAKRKNPGGDLDDDD
+137 GAKRKNPGGDADD
-152 DELPNAPKSG
+152 DEDDFPNAPKSG

-217 EEFKQ
+217 DEFKQ
-222 MANRVNHLQEQV
+222 MAAQVNHLQEQV
-234 ETLFNSLHA
+234 DMLFTNLNT

-249 RAGSLHQPDRSL
+249 RTASLHQHDRPL
-261 NGPSAA
+261 TGPSAA
-267 STPTSTTMTMLP
+267 STPTSTTMTTTMTMLP
-279 QPRQP
+279 QPRQH
-284 SFRGPTSNRFS
+284 SSAFRGPTSNRFS

-308 SYPSDHADANG
+308 SYPSDNADG
-319 NAQETPSTSPKLGPQ
+319 SGHSQETPGTSPKLAPQ
-334 IAPSVENPTVD
+334 VLPSPENSGVD

-353 EMIRICRIYEEE
+353 EMVRLCRIYQDE

-373 SIESIIS
+373 RIDDIIA
-380 HAKTLATWMEAA
+380 HAKTLAAWMEAA
-392 KRGGLAGGQNGG
+392 KKNGLATGQGGG
-404 INDPNTLLLKIVL
+404 INDQKTLLLKIVL

-422 VEGHGSSAQAQ
+422 VEGHGNSAQAQ
-433 RIFAGIKSI
+433 RIFDGIKSI

-447 MSDPPNVRTLPFL
+447 MSDPPNVRSLPFL

-489 LGLHRREAVQQIKDE
+489 LGLHRRDVVEQIKDE
-504 EERRLAIS
+504 EERRLAVN

-535 DEEIDSSL
+535 DEEIDPDL
-543 PSPEQFPFLVMMITY
+543 PSPEQYPFLVMMITY

-567 FVRHFDSEASMDAPV
+567 FVRHVDSGVTMDAPV
-582 DDIEHL
+582 DDIESL
-588 DQLIKTWYNEL
+588 DQAIKKWYHEL
-599 PKEVQLVLSD
+599 PKEVQLELSD
-609 WEALPQYLSPPV
+609 WEDLPQYLSPLV
-621 NSQKEYDIQRLQI
+621 NSQKEYDAQRLQI

-678 LAHLNNTTNVYRKMQ
+678 LTHLNNTTNVYRKMQ

-717 FSSSCRDEFYM
+717 FSASCRDEFYM
-728 ALELLKDMSTK
+728 ALELLKDMSAK
-739 SWVSKRLWGTVK
+739 SWVSKRLWGMVK

-777 ATGHSQTAPSH
+777 ASGHSQAGPGPVTS
-788 VVISPF
+788 SPF
-794 GHSLLVPP
+794 THPLLVPP

-807 GMQTPVQMSSEMS
+807 NMQTPVQMSSEMS
-820 RIFEGVSVKHNQ
+820 RIFDAISVKHSQ
-832 LHDGLGHGD
+832 LHDGIRHPD
-841 PSVVGAGVAPGAPTM
+841 PNVVNAAVAGGPSAM

-866 PPFRDAF
+866 PPFQDPF

>member
-1 MEFFENQ
+1 MEFFESQ

-14 LTTLPDPSA
+14 LTTLSDPPTGA
-23 AGSVAP
+23 AAAP
-29 PVTPGTSSSP
+29 PPITPGSSSSP
-39 AASASATIANSGADA
+39 TASAAIINVADLSPSTPATVTAPRTQPRQGA
-54 SGSSNN
+54 
-60 NSNNSNNNNNNNNN
+60 
-74 SNSNNINHGSS
+74 
-85 ATQRAQSRQ
+85 
-94 NTSKPDK
+94 SKPDK
-101 RAKKQAS
+101 RAKKPAAAAN
-108 TTRHDTI
+108 TRRDTV
-115 TSSATPSVT
+115 TSSATPSIA
-124 ASTPGAPTPASVA
+124 ASTPGAPTPASTTVA
-137 GAKRKNPGGDLDDDD
+137 GAKRKNMAGDADDDD
-152 DELPNAPKSG
+152 DGDEPQNTPRSA

-203 LYAPNCCASSVKDS
+203 LYAPNCCATSIKDS
-217 EEFKQ
+217 DEFKQ
-222 MANRVNHLQEQV
+222 MAAQVNHLQEQV
-234 ETLFNSLHA
+234 ETLFNNLNA

-249 RAGSLHQPDRSL
+249 RAGPLHHQPDRVLS
-261 NGPSAA
+261 GPSA
-267 STPTSTTMTMLP
+267 STTPTSTTMTVLP
-279 QPRQP
+279 QPQHP
-284 SFRGPTSNRFS
+284 SVAFRGPTSNRFS
-295 LDVAKNTLHKMGY
+295 LNVAKNTLHKMGY
-308 SYPSDHADANG
+308 SYPSDSADAHDHS
-319 NAQETPSTSPKLGPQ
+319 QETPTTSPKLAPQ
-334 IAPSVENPTVD
+334 VVSSVNNSTADP
-345 ALWELDKD
+345 LWEFDKD
-353 EMIRICRIYEEE
+353 EMIRLCRIYEEE

-373 SIESIIS
+373 SIDSIIA
-380 HAKTLATWMEAA
+380 HARTLATWMEAA
-392 KRGGLAGGQNGG
+392 KKNGLAGGADGG

-422 VEGHGSSAQAQ
+422 VEGHGSSIMAQ
-433 RIFAGIKSI
+433 RIFAGIKHI

-447 MSDPPNVRTLPFL
+447 MSDPPHVQNLPFL

-480 GQVVRLCLE
+480 GQVVRLCIE
-489 LGLHRREAVQQIKDE
+489 LGLHRRDAVEQIKDE
-504 EERRLAIS
+504 EERRLAVN
-512 TFWSVYVL
+512 TFWSAYVL

-535 DEEIDSSL
+535 DEEIDPDL
-543 PSPEQFPFLVMMITY
+543 PSPYPFLVMMITY

-567 FVRHFDSEASMDAPV
+567 FVRHFDSGVTMDGPV
-582 DDIEHL
+582 DDIEDL
-588 DQLIKTWYNEL
+588 DQQIKKWYNEL
-599 PKEVQLVLSD
+599 PKEVQLSLSD
-609 WEALPQYLSPPV
+609 WEALPEYLSPPV

-678 LAHLNNTTNVYRKMQ
+678 LAHLNNTTNVYRRMQ

-717 FSSSCRDEFYM
+717 FSSSCRSEFYM
-728 ALELLKDMSTK
+728 ALELLKDMSAK

-777 ATGHSQTAPSH
+777 ATGHAPAGPNPSTNT
-788 VVISPF
+788 PF
-794 GHSLLVPP
+794 GHSLLIPQ

-807 GMQTPVQMSSEMS
+807 GMQSGMQMSSEML
-820 RIFEGVSVKHNQ
+820 RIFEGVSIKHSQ
-832 LHDGLGHGD
+832 LHDGLGHAD
-841 PSVVGAGVAPGAPTM
+841 PSAVVTPGAPAM
-856 PFGPPRGSVY
+856 PFGGPPRSSVY
-866 PPFRDAF
+866 PTFRDTFL